1 MVFDDDAKLV
11 GLYSRYCDEPD
22 ELKSKIIEYIKSET
36 FDKSTKNFT
45 FGESELSEVSIPPT
59 HY

>member
-22 ELKSKIIEYIKSET
+22 ELKSKIIDYIKSET

-45 FGESELSEVSIPPT
+45 FGETELS
-59 HY
+59 